1 MKEDIQPLVQYE
13 GNIDAPETAL
23 SSSLAGSARY
33 PRRTVSELIQASGV
47 RTTRRRAALAGLL
60 FGKGDQHITVEMLY
74 SEAIKANISVSLA
87 TVYNTVNQLAD
98 LGALRRVSI
107 DGAKTYYDTN
117 VNNHHHFYFEGS
129 HDLVDIPNSEMGV
142 EAMPEIPEGY
152 EVARIDIVV
161 RLRQKTQR

>member
-1 MKEDIQPLVQYE
+1 MKEDTQPLVQYE
-13 GNIDAPETAL
+13 ANMDTPETAP
-23 SSSLAGSARY
+23 SQCLAVSAGY
-33 PRRTVSELIQASGV
+33 PQRTVSELMQAFGL
-47 RTTRRRAALAGLL
+47 RTTRRRAALGGLL
-60 FGKGDQHITVEMLY
+60 FGKGDQHTTVEMLY

-98 LGALRRVSI
+98 LGKLRRVSI

-129 HDLVDIPNSEMGV
+129 HDLVDIPNGEMCV